1 MISTSIALA
10 VVLVTAAGCGGQA
23 ETRPTVAAQATRS
36 TVPQDQLWSPKFHTP
51 PTPPAPPTTRVR
63 GPYPV
68 DIPDNPYAPEAV
80 KQIGTME
87 IPKIELTHTVYEGV
101 TLHNIDQGP
110 SHWPG
115 TAVPGHPGNAVFAG
129 HRTTNDH
136 PFARIAELVP
146 GDQVIFTVDGSR
158 TTYVVTGNLVVAPSD
173 TWIADQTPAM
183 TATLYACHP
192 PGSVDQRY
200 VVRLALAT

>member
-1 MISTSIALA
+1 MSTSIVLA
-10 VVLVTAAGCGGQA
+10 VVLAVTAAGCGGQA
-23 ETRPTVAAQATRS
+23 ETRAKVAGQVTRPTVPR
-36 TVPQDQLWSPKFHTP
+36 DQLWPRPH
-51 PTPPAPPTTRVR
+51 TPPAPTTPPTTKVR
-63 GPYPV
+63 GPFPV

-87 IPKIELTHTVYEGV
+87 IPKIGLTHAVYEGV

-146 GDQVIFTVDGSR
+146 GDRVIFTLDGST
-158 TTYVVTGNLVVAPSD
+158 TTYVVTGDLVVAPSD
-173 TWIADQTPAM
+173 TWIADQTPAV

-200 VVRLALAT
+200 VVRMALAT